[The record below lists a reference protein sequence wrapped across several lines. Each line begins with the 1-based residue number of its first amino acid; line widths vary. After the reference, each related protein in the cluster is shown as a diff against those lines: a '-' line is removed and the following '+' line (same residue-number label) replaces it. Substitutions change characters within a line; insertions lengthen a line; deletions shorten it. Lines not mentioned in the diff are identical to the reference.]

1 MHQCIRFAMNP
12 SDSGTEPGLRES
24 GGGSAQKGTVHDK
37 QRRPNGERRLS
48 RLRAK
53 ADGIAIQSVRTG
65 VKRRGYFGPRCN
77 VDDCVLSSERGAAVS
92 GREPLA
98 TIFALKLLPG
108 ACRLRRGAMVTGD
121 SVSDAPHHPAI
132 VGVVAAIGSS
142 FTNAAS
148 RAKSR
153 AGTARISAL
162 PYTIS
167 ISAIATYAAPQ
178 LLQCIPGTCGH
189 SLSLSN
195 ASSAADGQNAA
206 RGGDCER
213 LRARARQRHRPGYT
227 RAGIP
232 PRNGGRR
239 TRAWSP
245 RVRVAQS
252 PQKTLTQKTFLGTQ
266 NRLKRP
272 RTPSDHRLRGE
283 RGAPRF
289 RLLELRAAMSLTPR
303 RNEHAPWWESAGDP
317 LSRSVAPTQ
326 LERGWRPLRNRSG
339 YADRLAVLAEPLP
352 RWGWLFRVE

>member
-1 MHQCIRFAMNP
+1 M
-12 SDSGTEPGLRES
+12 
-24 GGGSAQKGTVHDK
+24 HDK

-53 ADGIAIQSVRTG
+53 AGGIAIQAGRTR

-77 VDDCVLSSERGAAVS
+77 VDDCVQSSERCAAVS

-108 ACRLRRGAMVTGD
+108 ACRLRRGAIVTGD

-167 ISAIATYAAPQ
+167 ISAIATYATPQ
-178 LLQCIPGTCGH
+178 LLQCIPRMCGH

-195 ASSAADGQNAA
+195 ASSAAHSRTPRAVVIA
-206 RGGDCER
+206 SACEHEPGNDT
-213 LRARARQRHRPGYT
+213 APGYRRGRNT
-227 RAGIP
+227 TTQRRP
-232 PRNGGRR
+232 PHSCMLASSSSG
-239 TRAWSP
+239 TKPAKDPHAKTVP
-245 RVRVAQS
+245 RHPEIA
-252 PQKTLTQKTFLGTQ
+252 
-266 NRLKRP
+266 
-272 RTPSDHRLRGE
+272 
-283 RGAPRF
+283 
-289 RLLELRAAMSLTPR
+289 
-303 RNEHAPWWESAGDP
+303 
-317 LSRSVAPTQ
+317 
-326 LERGWRPLRNRSG
+326 
-339 YADRLAVLAEPLP
+339 
-352 RWGWLFRVE
+352 

>member
-148 RAKSR
+148 RARSR
-153 AGTARISAL
+153 AGIARIFAY
-162 PYTIS
+162 PT
-167 ISAIATYAAPQ
+167 PF
-178 LLQCIPGTCGH
+178 
-189 SLSLSN
+189 
-195 ASSAADGQNAA
+195 
-206 RGGDCER
+206 R
-213 LRARARQRHRPGYT
+213 RA
-227 RAGIP
+227 
-232 PRNGGRR
+232 
-239 TRAWSP
+239 
-245 RVRVAQS
+245 VR
-252 PQKTLTQKTFLGTQ
+252 
-266 NRLKRP
+266 
-272 RTPSDHRLRGE
+272 
-283 RGAPRF
+283 
-289 RLLELRAAMSLTPR
+289 
-303 RNEHAPWWESAGDP
+303 
-317 LSRSVAPTQ
+317 
-326 LERGWRPLRNRSG
+326 
-339 YADRLAVLAEPLP
+339 
-352 RWGWLFRVE
+352 

>member
-53 ADGIAIQSVRTG
+53 ADGIAIQAGRIG
-65 VKRRGYFGPRCN
+65 
-77 VDDCVLSSERGAAVS
+77 VS

-98 TIFALKLLPG
+98 TIFALKLQPG
-108 ACRLRRGAMVTGD
+108 ACRLRRGAIVTGD

-132 VGVVAAIGSS
+132 VGVVVAIGSS
-142 FTNAAS
+142 ITNAAN
-148 RAKSR
+148 REKSR
-153 AGTARISAL
+153 SGTARISAL

-167 ISAIATYAAPQ
+167 ISAIATYATPQ
-178 LLQCIPGTCGH
+178 RLQCIPRTCGH
-189 SLSLSN
+189 SLSLGN
-195 ASSAADGQNAA
+195 ASSAADSQNAA

-303 RNEHAPWWESAGDP
+303 RNEHAPWWESAG
-317 LSRSVAPTQ
+317 
-326 LERGWRPLRNRSG
+326 
-339 YADRLAVLAEPLP
+339 
-352 RWGWLFRVE
+352 